1 MSQKITS
8 HFFIESSKAITAIT
22 LTIATWQWVPQT
34 NCTIENE
41 RSVYDISCT
50 PIVYQGCSNQK
61 TSTEVTRSY
70 TEYCSLYQ
78 GIRRTGVRYIGLH
91 ALHYVFV

>member
-8 HFFIESSKAITAIT
+8 HFFIESSKAIT
-22 LTIATWQWVPQT
+22 LTIATWEGVPQT

-50 PIVYQGCSNQK
+50 PIVYQGRSNQK

-70 TEYCSLYQ
+70 TE
-78 GIRRTGVRYIGLH
+78 G
-91 ALHYVFV
+91 